1 MISARIKIGDGQ
13 ILDTREHGLI
23 YKESDTRFEAP
34 IKKRD
39 TTSYAE
45 EAGEHIDPRTVPDA
59 FDYTVQF
66 IVLAHNKNLQNANHV
81 IAMFNRLLYT
91 RQRGSDIRTY
101 EEVTFYNDFKRVKI
115 VGIPEPIAE
124 AEKLYRRQ
132 NGEMMDCAVVKLK
145 IRVTDPSR
153 CDFNM
158 SV

>member
-1 MISARIKIGDGQ
+1 MISVRIKIGDGQ
-13 ILDTREHGLI
+13 ILDTREYGLI

-66 IVLAHNKNLQNANHV
+66 IVLAPNKNLQNANHV

-101 EEVTFYNDFKRVKI
+101 EEVAFYNDFKRVKI

-124 AEKLYRRQ
+124 AEKLYRRR

-158 SV
+158 NV